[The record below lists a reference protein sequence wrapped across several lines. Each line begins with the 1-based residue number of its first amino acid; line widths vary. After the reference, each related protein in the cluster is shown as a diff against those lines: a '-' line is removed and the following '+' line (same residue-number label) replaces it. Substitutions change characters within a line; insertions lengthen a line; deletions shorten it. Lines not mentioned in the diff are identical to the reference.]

1 MDDWMPGISVEVF
14 ETLRIRYGPDFN
26 KAFELWRGID
36 RFQRFQEVKVDQLA
50 FQVKVEDKRHF
61 VFCLPPDLNLWQIWG
76 PASLCGA
83 LFLMGARQMT
93 LEKMLEELID
103 FAESRDA

>member
-14 ETLRIRYGPDFN
+14 DALRIRYGPDFD

-36 RFQRFQEVKVDQLA
+36 RFQEVKVGQLA
-50 FQVKVEDKRHF
+50 FQVKVVDNRHF
-61 VFCLPPDLNLWQIWG
+61 VFCLPPDSNLYQIWG
-76 PASLCGA
+76 PANLCGA
-83 LFLMGARQMT
+83 LFLMGVRRTT

-103 FAESRDA
+103 FAESRNA